1 MAREQF
7 LDDIDA
13 TALAEDAPSEVD
25 FELSSS
31 RAQSKAVRSDSRQ
44 RLEALMEERALAR
57 AIREGWD
64 EEADDDEVLDAI
76 DWGEE
81 E

>member
-13 TALAEDAPSEVD
+13 TALAEDSPTDVD

-31 RAQSKAVRSDSRQ
+31 SSPAKPQRNDSRQ
-44 RLEALMEERALAR
+44 RLEALLEERALAHS
-57 AIREGWD
+57 IREGWD
-64 EEADDDEVLDAI
+64 DEADDDDLIDAS

>member
-13 TALAEDAPSEVD
+13 TALSEDVPSEAD
-25 FELSSS
+25 LELPTT
-31 RAQSKAVRSDSRQ
+31 RAQSKSARSDSRQ

-64 EEADDDEVLDAI
+64 EEADDEEVLDATN
-76 DWGEE
+76 WGEE

>member
-13 TALAEDAPSEVD
+13 TALAEDSPTDVD
-25 FELSSS
+25 FELSPSS
-31 RAQSKAVRSDSRQ
+31 APAKPQRNDSRQ
-44 RLEALMEERALAR
+44 RLEALLEERALAR
-57 AIREGWD
+57 SIREGWD
-64 EEADDDEVLDAI
+64 DEADDDDLIDAS

>member
-13 TALAEDAPSEVD
+13 TALAEDSPTDVD
-25 FELSSS
+25 FELSPSS
-31 RAQSKAVRSDSRQ
+31 TPAKPQRNDSRQ
-44 RLEALMEERALAR
+44 RLEALLEERALAR
-57 AIREGWD
+57 SIREGWD
-64 EEADDDEVLDAI
+64 DEADDDDLIDAS

>member
-13 TALAEDAPSEVD
+13 TALAEEATNDVD

-31 RAQSKAVRSDSRQ
+31 STPAKPQRSDSRQ
-44 RLEALMEERALAR
+44 RLEALLEERALAR
-57 AIREGWD
+57 SIREGWD
-64 EEADDDEVLDAI
+64 DEADDDDLLDAS